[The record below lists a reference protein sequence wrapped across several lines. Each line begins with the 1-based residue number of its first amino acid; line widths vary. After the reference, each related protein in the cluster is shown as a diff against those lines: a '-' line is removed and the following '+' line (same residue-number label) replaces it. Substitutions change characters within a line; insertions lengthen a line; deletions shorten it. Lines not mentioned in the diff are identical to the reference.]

1 MLFRSIDY
9 YRGFDHGVNF
19 VIVELR
25 RLAREGD
32 ITIEKLMK
40 SVDPQ
45 WEDAKQSRNK
55 IALEMRS
62 GRTREQA

>member
-1 MLFRSIDY
+1 MNNFNQMDLDY

-55 IALEMRS
+55 IELEMRS
-62 GRTREQA
+62 CRT